1 MVLKRDK
8 VEVAGA
14 LRLPLGGVNGYVGV
28 RGKQGY
34 KKNQFQGTTPR
45 KNRRTKL
52 CNTPREA
59 AVALAELTTTQQPQ
73 QQDDPSRQLHFTSP
87 VVDAPLARCGWAA
100 GRRAIVPLRPPV
112 EPRGCEL
119 PCVHSSMP
127 MTPAQLCYNSAWRM
141 CAACRLYSLSRACR
155 MHRSCLRRPAL
166 RTPHDRS

>member
-45 KNRRTKL
+45 KTRRTKL

-59 AVALAELTTTQQPQ
+59 AVALAELTTTHELQEQS
-73 QQDDPSRQLHFTSP
+73 DPSRQLLFESP
-87 VVDAPLARCGWAA
+87 EIDAPLARCGWAA
-100 GRRAIVPLRPPV
+100 GRRAIVPLRPAV
-112 EPRGCEL
+112 EPSACVL
-119 PCVHSSMP
+119 PCVHVGMP
-127 MTPAQLCYNSAWRM
+127 MTAAQLSLAHM
-141 CAACRLYSLSRACR
+141 CG
-155 MHRSCLRRPAL
+155 MPFVPAI
-166 RTPHDRS
+166 P

>member
-45 KNRRTKL
+45 KTRRTKL

-59 AVALAELTTTQQPQ
+59 AVALAELTMTRQPQ
-73 QQDDPSRQLHFTSP
+73 EQYDPTRQLRFESP
-87 VVDAPLARCGWAA
+87 VIDAPRARCGWAA
-100 GRRAIVPLRPPV
+100 GRRAILPLHAAV
-112 EPRGCEL
+112 EPRGRGCEL
-119 PCVHSSMP
+119 PCVHASMP
-127 MTPAQLCYNSAWRM
+127 MTPAQLSLAHM
-141 CAACRLYSLSRACR
+141 CNIAFVLAVPCVSDA
-155 MHRSCLRRPAL
+155 
-166 RTPHDRS
+166 